1 MNDFSLNKESDM
13 AHYILMNIESLE
25 YIRESADL
33 PENGYDE
40 VLLKFVCETPLTE
53 LDTCEMIYRY
63 FGDVFFNEND
73 DDFFIRKGK
82 VSEMGGVIS
91 VIPPVNVSGL
101 KTGGCIIPV
110 IPELASELDS
120 GKYDPDYG
128 SANVKKIVE
137 RQFGY
142 LFDEKGNLI
151 IHK

>member
-1 MNDFSLNKESDM
+1 M

-53 LDTCEMIYRY
+53 VDTCEMIYRY

-101 KTGGCIIPV
+101 KTGECIIPV
-110 IPELASELDS
+110 IPDLASELDS

-137 RQFGY
+137 RQFGD
-142 LFDEKGNLI
+142 LFDEKGKLI

>member
-1 MNDFSLNKESDM
+1 M
-13 AHYILMNIESLE
+13 AHCILMNIESLE

-73 DDFFIRKGK
+73 DDFFIRKGN
-82 VSEMGGVIS
+82 VSEMGSIIS
-91 VIPPVNVSGL
+91 VIPPVNVPEL
-101 KTGGCIIPV
+101 KTGECIIPV
-110 IPELASELDS
+110 IPELVSELDT
-120 GKYDPDYG
+120 GEYDPDYG

-137 RQFGY
+137 RQFGD
-142 LFDEKGNLI
+142 LFDEKGELI
-151 IHK
+151 VHK

>member
-1 MNDFSLNKESDM
+1 MKQ
-13 AHYILMNIESLE
+13 
-25 YIRESADL
+25 
-33 PENGYDE
+33 
-40 VLLKFVCETPLTE
+40 PLTE

-82 VSEMGGVIS
+82 VSEMGGIIS
-91 VIPPVNVSGL
+91 VIPPVNVPEL
-101 KTGGCIIPV
+101 KTGKCIIPV

-128 SANVKKIVE
+128 SANVKEIVE
-137 RQFGY
+137 RQRGD

>member
-1 MNDFSLNKESDM
+1 M
-13 AHYILMNIESLE
+13 AHCILMNIESLE

-63 FGDVFFNEND
+63 FGDVFFNENN

-82 VSEMGGVIS
+82 VSEMGGIIS
-91 VIPPVNVSGL
+91 VIPPVNVPEL
-101 KTGGCIIPV
+101 KTGECIIPV
-110 IPELASELDS
+110 IPELVSELDT
-120 GKYDPDYG
+120 GEYDPDYG

-137 RQFGY
+137 RQFGD
-142 LFDEKGNLI
+142 LFDGKGELI
-151 IHK
+151 VHK

>member
-1 MNDFSLNKESDM
+1 MT
-13 AHYILMNIESLE
+13 HYILMNIESLE
-25 YIRESADL
+25 YIRESSDL
-33 PENGYDE
+33 PAGGYDE
-40 VLLKFVCETPLTE
+40 IVLKFVCETPLTE
-53 LDTCEMIYRY
+53 SDTCEMIYRY

-110 IPELASELDS
+110 IPELVSELDT
-120 GKYDPDYG
+120 GEYDPDYG

-137 RQFGY
+137 RQFGD
-142 LFDEKGNLI
+142 LFDEKGDLI
-151 IHK
+151 VHK

>member
-1 MNDFSLNKESDM
+1 M

-25 YIRESADL
+25 YIRESA
-33 PENGYDE
+33 E
-40 VLLKFVCETPLTE
+40 VSK
-53 LDTCEMIYRY
+53 
-63 FGDVFFNEND
+63 
-73 DDFFIRKGK
+73 
-82 VSEMGGVIS
+82 MGGVIS

-101 KTGGCIIPV
+101 KTGECIIPV

-128 SANVKKIVE
+128 SVNVRKIVE
-137 RQFGY
+137 RQFGD